1 MTNSQDDKMTKQE
14 YSDLNVKIPKPIL
27 RKVKAR
33 AADEGKTLKEKVAE
47 LLAYGI
53 ANQPQQTGAGQ

>member
-1 MTNSQDDKMTKQE
+1 MTNSQNDKLTKLE
-14 YSDLNVKIPKPIL
+14 YSDLNVKVPKPIL

-47 LLAYGI
+47 YLAAGV
-53 ANQPQQTGAGQ
+53 ANDQQAQPA